1 MSLIGALAGSGIIGE
16 FGKIIDSVHT
26 SAEEKAD
33 AQRKLLD
40 LMQRPDLAQIAVNQ
54 EEAKHAS
61 IFVAGWRPAIGWV
74 CASALAFNFVLRDFI
89 VWGLGIWGPELP
101 PLPSPDTGELMTLVL
116 SLLGLGA
123 MRSFEKT
130 KGVTK

>member
-61 IFVAGWRPAIGWV
+61 IFVAGWRPFIGWV
-74 CASALAFNFVLRDFI
+74 CGVSLAFNFMFYHFF
-89 VWGLGIWGPELP
+89 VWGMGIWRPDLP
-101 PLPSPDTGELMTLVL
+101 PLPNPDTSELMTLVL

-130 KGVTK
+130 KGVSK

>member
-1 MSLIGALAGSGIIGE
+1 MGLGALLTSNVVDSV
-16 FGKIIDSVHT
+16 GKIIDSVHT
-26 SAEEKAD
+26 STEEKERA
-33 AQRKLLD
+33 RRELLD
-40 LMQRPDLAQIAVNQ
+40 LMQRPDLAQIDVNK

-74 CASALAFNFVLRDFI
+74 CAGSLAYSFVLRDFI
-89 VWGLGIWGPELP
+89 AWGLAIWGAELP
-101 PLPSPDTGELMTLVL
+101 PLPAPDTGELMTLVL

-130 KGVTK
+130 KGVSK

>member
-1 MSLIGALAGSGIIGE
+1 MGLGALLTSSVVDSV
-16 FGKIIDSVHT
+16 GKIIDSVHT
-26 SAEEKAD
+26 STEEKERA
-33 AQRKLLD
+33 RRELLD

-74 CASALAFNFVLRDFI
+74 CAGSLAYSFILRDLLA
-89 VWGLGIWGPELP
+89 WGLGVWGFELP
-101 PLPSPDTGELMTLVL
+101 PLPAPDTGELMTLVL